1 METTGG
7 EAPVCRYTDESI
19 LNKYAAKLL
28 HPLKSN
34 GLHNLRMDDFAKA
47 MDLSKAT
54 LYKYFQS
61 RDEIIE
67 RLTALFVKYVV
78 GSCSEVELVS
88 GSSDAYIQSFQ
99 STFSQTLLIA
109 NYGTEIFFKD
119 LREIYPQHMASIDIA
134 ISERNARL
142 RKFYERGMAEGYLNT
157 LNATLLILEDELM
170 FRHLLDPMYLM
181 KNNLTLRGAIG
192 DYYQIKK
199 LQLFKPDIHAS
210 IDDTQMLDKI
220 EYLVRKVTYGVA

>member
-7 EAPVCRYTDESI
+7 EAPICRYTDESI

-28 HPLKSN
+28 HPIKTN
-34 GLHNLRMDDFAKA
+34 GLHNLRMDDIAKA

-54 LYKYFQS
+54 LYKYFPS

-67 RLTALFVKYVV
+67 RLTALIVKYVIGGGADV
-78 GSCSEVELVS
+78 DLIEGSCD
-88 GSSDAYIQSFQ
+88 GYIEGFQ

-109 NYGTEIFFKD
+109 NYGTEIFFRD
-119 LREIYPQHMASIDIA
+119 LREIYPQLMASIDVA

-142 RKFYERGMAEGYLNT
+142 RKFYERGMAEGYLNS

-181 KNNLTLRGAIG
+181 KNNLTLRNAIG

-199 LQLFKPDIHAS
+199 LQWFKPNIYAS
-210 IDDTQMLDKI
+210 FDDTLMMDKI
-220 EYLVRKVTYGVA
+220 EHLVRKVTYGVA